1 MRLCFFFFKQKTAY
15 EMRISDWSSDVCSSD
30 LIRPSP
36 KIIALMAAVV
46 AVLYMSGYQLP
57 TVFQDRVA
65 NALETGNLDDAGTFT
80 DRAKL
85 SSDAWALSE
94 HTIFAGLGVD
104 RFRVWHPSGQ
114 PVHNMYLLILTE
126 GGVAALI
133 GWLIIILVLLVLP
146 LPVLARQ
153 RSEGALCNSVLFVFR

>member
-1 MRLCFFFFKQKTAY
+1 MFVIFFCKRETAY

-30 LIRPSP
+30 LPLVLAVPILVMLLCGLVLSASFTGFIGAIGALAIFFVVGGIRPSP

-80 DRAKL
+80 DRATL
-85 SSDAWALSE
+85 ISDAWALSE
-94 HTIFAGLGVD
+94 HTIFAGLG
-104 RFRVWHPSGQ
+104 
-114 PVHNMYLLILTE
+114 
-126 GGVAALI
+126 
-133 GWLIIILVLLVLP
+133 
-146 LPVLARQ
+146 
-153 RSEGALCNSVLFVFR
+153 RSEEHTSELQSLMRIPHAVFCL

>member
-1 MRLCFFFFKQKTAY
+1 MRTRLLPLVLAVPILVMLLWGLVLSASFTGFIGAVGALAIFFV
-15 EMRISDWSSDVCSSD
+15 IGG
-30 LIRPSP
+30 IRPSP

-85 SSDAWALSE
+85 ISDAWALSE

-104 RFRVWHPSGQ
+104 RFRVARKSVGRGK
-114 PVHNMYLLILTE
+114 
-126 GGVAALI
+126 GG
-133 GWLIIILVLLVLP
+133 
-146 LPVLARQ
+146 
-153 RSEGALCNSVLFVFR
+153 SVRVDFGGG

>member
-1 MRLCFFFFKQKTAY
+1 
-15 EMRISDWSSDVCSSD
+15 
-30 LIRPSP
+30 
-36 KIIALMAAVV
+36 MAAVV

-65 NALETGNLDDAGTFT
+65 KALETGNLDDAGTFT

-85 SSDAWALSE
+85 ISDEWALSE

-104 RFRVWHPSGQ
+104 RLRVWHSSGQ
-114 PVHNMYLLILTE
+114 HVHNMYLLILTE

-133 GWLIIILVLLVLP
+133 GCLIIILVLLVLP
-146 LPVLARQ
+146 LPVLLRQ
-153 RSEGALCNSVLFVFR
+153 RTERALCYAVLFVFLFFTMARSNIFARFLV

>member
-1 MRLCFFFFKQKTAY
+1 
-15 EMRISDWSSDVCSSD
+15 
-30 LIRPSP
+30 
-36 KIIALMAAVV
+36 MAAVV

-85 SSDAWALSE
+85 ISDAWALSE

-114 PVHNMYLLILTE
+114 PVHTMYLLLLTE

-133 GWLIIILVLLVLP
+133 VWLIIILVLLVLP
-146 LPVLARQ
+146 LPVFRRKRPDGGPRYA
-153 RSEGALCNSVLFVFR
+153 GLFGFLFFLL